1 MELLNKLLTELGIS
15 KVKLAKYLGV
25 SRQMVYN
32 YLDLEDLNKWPNEK
46 KVMLLELFDIGL
58 NDFTEKVISDKLS
71 NVDYPVEV
79 EKRLNS
85 MLKSTGEIDNFYDI
99 SSFSKN
105 SKELFVGITS
115 LIKETLEIGE
125 QANNQNYDA
134 IRYLYYLLQAM
145 ENVTEIKYILGYMA
159 KVNNFVG
166 VDEYVFDEDKQ
177 FLFEG
182 ILYSALNLYSS
193 GGASKTKIADSHR
206 RFVEEIEQKTEDK
219 LSRTQQLFTIKEQ
232 ALKEL
237 GYKDF
242 NDINANEVL
251 EKIVEIESRN
261 V

>member
-1 MELLNKLLTELGIS
+1 MELLNNLLQELGIS

-32 YLDLEDLNKWPNEK
+32 YLDLDDLNKWPNEK
-46 KVMLLELFDIGL
+46 KVDLLDLFDIEL
-58 NDFTEKVISDKLS
+58 NEFNQKTIDEKLKNI
-71 NVDYPVEV
+71 DYPVEV

-85 MLKSTGEIDNFYDI
+85 SLKTSGDIDNYFDLAA
-99 SSFSKN
+99 FSKE
-105 SKELFVGITS
+105 SKELFLDITS
-115 LIKETLEIGE
+115 LIKETLEAGE
-125 QANNQNYDA
+125 HSRNDNYDA
-134 IRYLYYLLQAM
+134 IRYLYYLLQSM
-145 ENVTEIKYILGYMA
+145 ENVHEIKYILGYMA
-159 KVNNFVG
+159 KVNNFIK